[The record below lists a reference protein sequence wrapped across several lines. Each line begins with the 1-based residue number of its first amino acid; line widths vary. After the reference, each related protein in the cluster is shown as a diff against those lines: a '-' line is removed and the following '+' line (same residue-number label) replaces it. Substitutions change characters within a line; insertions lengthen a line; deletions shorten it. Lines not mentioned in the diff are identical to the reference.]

1 MNASSEADGL
11 YPMRVVA
18 RLTGLSPH
26 TIRVWERRY
35 GAVVP
40 ERTAGNTRRYSSA
53 DVRKLSLLREA
64 TELGYPI
71 REVAAMATDAL
82 TELVERERTGDPTGD
97 GGEVEA
103 GDDRQRMIE
112 RYLGHIGEFD
122 LHRSMAILS
131 RAAAFLDPHAFIM
144 EVALPVMRESGD
156 RWESGAFTV
165 AHEHAVTAQ
174 MRGVLDALMRQAAPL
189 PGAPQI
195 VVGTPSGHMHEF
207 GALGAAQLAATR
219 GFEPVYLGPDVP
231 EDDVLAALEGSRADL
246 VLLALL
252 IHMDPGELRRLDDTL
267 TRLAGSA
274 EVWVGSPPDHPAV
287 GRVEGVR
294 YFTSF
299 QDLDLALTERAS
311 RRTG

>member
-1 MNASSEADGL
+1 MTNNSEADGL

-53 DVRKLSLLREA
+53 DVRKLSRLREA

-71 REVAAMATDAL
+71 REVAGMATEAL
-82 TELVERERTGDPTGD
+82 TELVDRERKGDPTGTGD
-97 GGEVEA
+97 EVET
-103 GDDRQRMIE
+103 GDDRLRMIE
-112 RYLGHIGEFD
+112 RYLARIGDFD
-122 LHRSMAILS
+122 LHRSMQILS
-131 RAAAFLDPHAFIM
+131 RAAAFLAPQSFIM
-144 EVALPVMRESGD
+144 EVALPIMRESGD

-207 GALGAAQLAATR
+207 GALAAAQLAAAR
-219 GFEPVYLGPDVP
+219 GLEPVYLGPDVP
-231 EDDVLAALEGSRADL
+231 EDDVIAALEGSRADL

-252 IHMDPGELRRLDDTL
+252 IHMDPGELRRLDDALGTL
-267 TRLAGSA
+267 SA
-274 EVWVGSPPDHPAV
+274 HADVWVGSPPDHPAA
-287 GRVEGVR
+287 GRVDGVR
-294 YFTSF
+294 YFSSF
-299 QDLDLALTERAS
+299 PDLDLALTERAG
-311 RRTG
+311 RRAG